1 MDKLLDANAILRFLL
16 NDIPEQAQQTS
27 LAIYGGAFTIEAVL
41 AEVIYVLDGVYKRN
55 RNDIS
60 KYLSDLLEL
69 ISIENKDVVKHSL
82 NLFAETSLDFVDC
95 LLISYNHINGTEIF
109 SFDKKLNRKLKDN

>member
-41 AEVIYVLDGVYKRN
+41 AT
-55 RNDIS
+55 
-60 KYLSDLLEL
+60 LS
-69 ISIENKDVVKHSL
+69 
-82 NLFAETSLDFVDC
+82 
-95 LLISYNHINGTEIF
+95 
-109 SFDKKLNRKLKDN
+109 